1 MNLVQGFTNNVATQ
15 QGGAAPTPQ
24 IAMIHLPKGVKSASQ
39 IDYKGNVKAM
49 TLPTAA
55 N

>member
-24 IAMIHLPKGVKSASQ
+24 IAMIHLPKGVGQ
-39 IDYKGNVKAM
+39 QH
-49 TLPTAA
+49 LPLNYQVQALFTP
-55 N
+55 